1 MSKKINKILV
11 TGSSGTIG
19 TRLCEKFL
27 ENGFEVVGVDYR
39 PNEWSEKIQSI
50 TIDID
55 LRNKDDVINK
65 LPKDFDV
72 VIHLAANAR
81 VYNLVVDTSLARDNF
96 DTIYNVLE
104 FTRINKIK
112 KFMFSSSR
120 EVYGNSQKILYRED
134 ESYVFNCE
142 SPYTASKIAGEALV
156 HSYQQCY
163 GINFVIFRFSNVY
176 GMYDNSDRVI
186 PLFYKLCENGRNLI
200 VFGEEKLL
208 DFTYIED
215 AITGILQCIKKFDK
229 AQNEVFNI
237 AYGQGTT
244 ILELAQLFKELLQ
257 TNNKI
262 TIKDNRPGEVVK
274 YIADISKATEKIG
287 YEPQTPI
294 IEGLKKTINWYK
306 SHYEK

>member
-1 MSKKINKILV
+1 VSIKINKILV

-55 LRNKDDVINK
+55 LRNKDDVLNK
-65 LPKDFDV
+65 LPIDV
-72 VIHLAANAR
+72 DLVIHLAANAR

-120 EVYGNSQKILYRED
+120 EVYGNSQKIFYKED

-156 HSYQQCY
+156 HSYQECY

-176 GMYDNSDRVI
+176 GMYDNSDRVV
-186 PLFYKLCENGRNLI
+186 PSFFQLCENGRDLI
-200 VFGEEKLL
+200 VYGEEKLL

-215 AITGILQCIKKFDK
+215 AITGIFQCIKKFDK
-229 AQNEVFNI
+229 AKNEVLNI

-262 TIKDNRPGEVVK
+262 TIKENRPGEVVK
-274 YIADISKATEKIG
+274 YIADITKATEKIG
-287 YEPQTPI
+287 YAPQTPI
-294 IEGLKKTINWYK
+294 MEGLKKTINWYK
-306 SHYEK
+306 NHYDK

>member
-1 MSKKINKILV
+1 MNKLINKILV

-55 LRNKDDVINK
+55 LRNKDDVLNK

-96 DTIYNVLE
+96 ETIYNVLE

-112 KFMFSSSR
+112 KFMFASSR
-120 EVYGNSQKILYRED
+120 EVYGNSKKILYRED

-156 HSYQQCY
+156 HSYQECY
-163 GINFVIFRFSNVY
+163 GI
-176 GMYDNSDRVI
+176 
-186 PLFYKLCENGRNLI
+186 
-200 VFGEEKLL
+200 
-208 DFTYIED
+208 
-215 AITGILQCIKKFDK
+215 K
-229 AQNEVFNI
+229 A
-237 AYGQGTT
+237 
-244 ILELAQLFKELLQ
+244 
-257 TNNKI
+257 
-262 TIKDNRPGEVVK
+262 
-274 YIADISKATEKIG
+274 
-287 YEPQTPI
+287 
-294 IEGLKKTINWYK
+294 
-306 SHYEK
+306 